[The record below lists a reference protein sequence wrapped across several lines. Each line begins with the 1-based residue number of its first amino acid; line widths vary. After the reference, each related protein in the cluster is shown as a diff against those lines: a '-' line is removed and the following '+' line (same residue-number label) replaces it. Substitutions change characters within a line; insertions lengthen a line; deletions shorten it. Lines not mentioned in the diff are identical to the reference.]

1 MTKFSKRGIG
11 IAITA
16 FLLLGITAI
25 AFASPTSHITP
36 PRGGVKNIGNCGNSW
51 TRVWNAN
58 VTLDGI
64 SDGEYSAD
72 LVGGD
77 FNVLKNLILKG
88 CQMEV
93 LITTPNEGVANIYQ
107 CHKANATSRNFS
119 CHSSGT
125 ESGTDASG
133 LDTVFDP
140 SITIEDVEAVTSG
153 ETSGIFLKTNAV
165 SSTGESTTFSPTG
178 FFGAGG
184 TAQMIVFTKK

>member
-1 MTKFSKRGIG
+1 MDKFPKRGIG
-11 IAITA
+11 ISIAA
-16 FLLLGITAI
+16 FLLLGIAAI
-25 AFASPTSHITP
+25 AFAA
-36 PRGGVKNIGNCGNSW
+36 PRGGGVKNIGNCGNSW
-51 TRVWNAN
+51 IRVWNAD
-58 VTLDGI
+58 VMLDGI

-77 FNVLKNLILKG
+77 FNVLKNLVLKG

-93 LITTPNEGVANIYQ
+93 LITTENQGQASLYQ
-107 CHKANATSRNFS
+107 CHKAEATSWNFS

-140 SITIEDVEAVTSG
+140 LITIANVEAVTS
-153 ETSGIFLKTNAV
+153 EQASGVFLKTDAV
-165 SSTGESTTFSPTG
+165 SPTGEPTTFSPTG

-184 TAQMIVFTKK
+184 TAQVIVFTKK